1 MKGISIMKRLLI
13 STAVILALSSVAVG
27 CGKKAEPAKAAA
39 SASAAASAATPSP
52 TPGLSTPEDI
62 TLEVVKLMDKAEG
75 AAAVK
80 FMYVPEKSKAT
91 FAAEA
96 AKRITDSQAKGVIA
110 AMGEPL
116 VSKVVYFEQFK
127 GDQPVPVKPE
137 EVKVGTLCQATISI
151 KLTKDMG
158 DKKAGTVEEMMPTFL
173 IKTEEGWK
181 FMDINDKETMA
192 LLEARIKK

>member
-1 MKGISIMKRLLI
+1 MKRLLI
-13 STAVILALSSVAVG
+13 STAVLLAMSSFAVG

-52 TPGLSTPEDI
+52 TPGLSTPEEI
-62 TLEVVKLMDKAEG
+62 ALEVIKLMDKADG

-80 FMYVPEKSKAT
+80 FMYVPEKSKTT

-96 AKRITDSQAKGVIA
+96 AKRITDNQAKGMIA

-116 VSKVVYFEQFK
+116 VTKVVYFEQIK
-127 GDQPVPVKPE
+127 GDQPIPVKLE

-151 KLTKDMG
+151 KLTKDIG
-158 DKKAGTVEEMMPTFL
+158 DKKAGTVEEITPTIL

-181 FMDINDKETMA
+181 FMDPMDKETMA
-192 LLEARIKK
+192 LLEARVKK